1 MPILVSSAFER
12 QATMMLLGAAI
23 SHTSVNPS
31 AALLTNCKTCL
42 TALCKKTF
50 VDLQIFFIAHKKFQ
64 HVSFLHVFHHTLMAY
79 TWWWGVRFSPG
90 KWTYNACKQP
100 RMRHS
105 FIATPDS
112 GQPFCL
118 LCCIF
123 FASHLMETCDKRTPR
138 INERPS
144 INKIKRYVYFLR
156 RVTIGQRRHLRLPV
170 PEATRDTA
178 TAVVNAALL
187 EKSAAAPRANLFL
200 VLTY

>member
-1 MPILVSSAFER
+1 MNSSHWTDLTIASATPILVSSAFER
-12 QATMMLLGAAI
+12 QATVMLLGAAI

-112 GQPFCL
+112 GQPFCCALSCCCL

-123 FASHLMETCDKRTPR
+123 LHHIWWRPA
-138 INERPS
+138 INEHP
-144 INKIKRYVYFLR
+144 
-156 RVTIGQRRHLRLPV
+156 G
-170 PEATRDTA
+170 
-178 TAVVNAALL
+178 
-187 EKSAAAPRANLFL
+187 
-200 VLTY
+200 